1 MNTRFDDRYT
11 HPEYSVSKVVF
22 YPDRVYHAV
31 ALAASPRCVRYRY
44 NVQDV
49 RSKLNITVLRGEV
62 YLDGQPLC
70 RFLRLEYRAARL
82 AEAARE
88 QHRVLGHQ
96 VQAWIRVQCDAP
108 PLTAEA
114 HLTLHYDPAFQAY
127 YVEIWD
133 TLEAPATSYHD
144 FAVLDLMGWRRP
156 ITRVRELTPVLR
168 SGRAPG
174 RIEVAFAE
182 PDRALPAGVPTPDVV
197 WDNNLLASHQ
207 EPRTREPSASQNT
220 VSDLNYLLDFQRG
233 WFLQAG
239 DVPPVRYLNALM
251 DLDNPDR
258 SDTNIIEMRW
268 LLQRVFGSSIVFFHE
283 VIIPPGTTEGTHQH
297 IGSEELYYIVEG
309 QGTAYMGV
317 ADDPTTE
324 PYPTVARSVYTLG
337 SRPCKELPVRPGS
350 VLFTKS
356 GGIHGIRNTG
366 TAPLK
371 FVAFLYHT
379 L

>member
-1 MNTRFDDRYT
+1 M
-11 HPEYSVSKVVF
+11 
-22 YPDRVYHAV
+22 YHAA

-49 RSKLNITVLRGEV
+49 RSKLNITVLTGEV

-88 QHRVLGHQ
+88 QHRVLGDQ

-114 HLTLHYDPAFQAY
+114 HLTLHYDPGISSVLRGDLGHAGGSGH
-127 YVEIWD
+127 E
-133 TLEAPATSYHD
+133 LSR

-182 PDRALPAGVPTPDVV
+182 PDRTFPTGVPIPDVV

-207 EPRTREPSASQNT
+207 EPRTREPSASRE
-220 VSDLNYLLDFQRG
+220 Y
-233 WFLQAG
+233 
-239 DVPPVRYLNALM
+239 
-251 DLDNPDR
+251 
-258 SDTNIIEMRW
+258 
-268 LLQRVFGSSIVFFHE
+268 
-283 VIIPPGTTEGTHQH
+283 
-297 IGSEELYYIVEG
+297 
-309 QGTAYMGV
+309 
-317 ADDPTTE
+317 
-324 PYPTVARSVYTLG
+324 
-337 SRPCKELPVRPGS
+337 
-350 VLFTKS
+350 
-356 GGIHGIRNTG
+356 GIR
-366 TAPLK
+366 P
-371 FVAFLYHT
+371 
-379 L
+379 